1 MSDQGMC
8 GRLRIEKRRDWEL
21 WRASELHGNLRLIE
35 IPDFFL
41 TMLWMTMYIYFS
53 RLGLWL
59 ENDGVR

>member
-35 IPDFFL
+35 IPDFFFDDV
-41 TMLWMTMYIYFS
+41 MDDDVYILFTIRAMARERRS
-53 RLGLWL
+53 
-59 ENDGVR
+59 